1 MGRRLAEA
9 TKARRTRR
17 TRGEAGLCFF
27 RVAAATGFFLAVVV
41 LAALGAVGLV
51 FAVAGA
57 VAAGDVLS
65 VGADDC
71 E

>member
-17 TRGEAGLCFF
+17 TRGEAGLRFF
-27 RVAAATGFFLAVVV
+27 RVAAATGLFLAVVV
-41 LAALGAVGLV
+41 LAATGAVDLG
-51 FAVAGA
+51 FRVAGA
-57 VAAGDVLS
+57 VVAGDVPT
-65 VGADDC
+65 VDAGDC